1 MLKIHEGSGDYRGQY
16 LGGVNKT
23 LNISFSYFLK
33 KKKMGPFLKE
43 RNFTEMWRKEEP
55 SMLQSIGWQRVGH
68 DLVTEQ

>member
-1 MLKIHEGSGDYRGQY
+1 
-16 LGGVNKT
+16 
-23 LNISFSYFLK
+23 
-33 KKKMGPFLKE
+33 MGPFLKE

>member
-1 MLKIHEGSGDYRGQY
+1 MLKIHVGSGDYRGQY

-23 LNISFSYFLK
+23 LNISFLYFLF
-33 KKKMGPFLKE
+33 KKMGPFPKG

-68 DLVTEQ
+68 D